1 MKNLVILM
9 YGITELFT
17 RTIAECRRFVADTTH
32 PAIQVTSITVMKE
45 KMKMFGDQT
54 EKVHS
59 LKHASLTFTS
69 HDGMPLLYIHEHTS
83 AEFG

>member
-1 MKNLVILM
+1 
-9 YGITELFT
+9 
-17 RTIAECRRFVADTTH
+17 
-32 PAIQVTSITVMKE
+32 MKE